1 MAQYP
6 KEYSGF
12 TFLDTTNNAMK
23 KLIIL
28 LLSIMCVHAQ
38 AQVNNHSYGQPK
50 EATYNHIDWKAKV
63 DFERQMIQ
71 AEAVYQ
77 LKVTAQADQLV
88 LDVKNLQV
96 EAVMVDDVNAVW
108 QVGKADPILGA
119 PLVIAITPK
128 SKKVKVVYSTTQQSD
143 ALLWVEGEKPFLF
156 TQSQAILARTWI
168 PCQDQPALR
177 FTYNAK
183 VEVPS
188 DLLALMSARNPQ
200 KIQEG
205 KSGLT
210 KVYEFVQSKPIPSY
224 LLALAVG
231 DIAFQPISAR
241 AGVYATPDILA
252 SAAKELEDLE
262 KMIVAAEKLYGP
274 YQWERYDVLILPAAF
289 PFGGM
294 ENPMLTFATPTI
306 LAGDKSLVSLI
317 AHELAHSWSGNLVTN
332 ETWND
337 FWLNEGFTVYFEFR
351 IMEELYGYEVSEMLA
366 ALAVQDLY
374 STIAELHPDD
384 TRLKLK
390 LDERDP
396 DDGMN
401 DIAYNKGYWF
411 LRTIE
416 ERVGREKFDRFLKNY
431 FSQYA
436 FKVMNTEQFIEI
448 IRTQLLDPGNYR
460 YIAPEGWIYEAGV
473 PKNAYP
479 IVSDRIEKVDQWVEA
494 YQLDPSMMKNMP
506 WKAWMYQEQYR
517 FLTKVKFKSLD
528 EFKAFDD
535 QWKVSRTG
543 NKEILFAW
551 ILQTIE
557 MGDRSKESLAVLNQ
571 FLSSVGRRKFISPLY
586 KSLKVHGRK
595 SEAVKYMEKY
605 EKTYHAVTRQT
616 VWGILNE

>member
-1 MAQYP
+1 
-6 KEYSGF
+6 
-12 TFLDTTNNAMK
+12 MK

-28 LLSIMCVHAQ
+28 LLSIMCVHAK

-50 EATYNHIDWKAKV
+50 EASYNHIDWTARV
-63 DFERQMIQ
+63 DFDRQMIQ

-77 LKVTAQADQLV
+77 LKVTAQADQLI

-96 EAVMVDDVNAVW
+96 EAVTVDDVNAVW
-108 QVGKADPILGA
+108 QVGKADPILGC
-119 PLVIAITPK
+119 PLTIAITPK

-143 ALLWVEGEKPFLF
+143 ALLWVEGKKPFLF

-200 KIQEG
+200 KIQDG
-205 KSGLT
+205 KSGFT
-210 KVYEFVQSKPIPSY
+210 KVYEFVQPKPIPSY

-241 AGVYATPDILA
+241 SGVYATPDILP

-390 LDERDP
+390 LDDRDP

-506 WKAWMYQEQYR
+506 WKEWMYQEQYR

-528 EFKAFDD
+528 ALRDFDA
-535 QWKVSRTG
+535 QWQVSQTG

-551 ILQTIE
+551 LLQTIE
-557 MGDRSKESLAVLNQ
+557 MGDRSKESITVLNQ

-586 KSLKVHGRK
+586 KSLKVHGRQP
-595 SEAVKYMEKY
+595 EAVKYMEKY

-616 VWGILNE
+616 VWGILKE

>member
-1 MAQYP
+1 MRNV
-6 KEYSGF
+6 
-12 TFLDTTNNAMK
+12 FLF
-23 KLIIL
+23 LVSL
-28 LLSIMCVHAQ
+28 MCIHAKG
-38 AQVNNHSYGQPK
+38 QVNNHSYGKPQ
-50 EATYNHIDWKAKV
+50 EASYNHLDWNAKV
-63 DFERQMIQ
+63 DFERQVIT
-71 AEAVYQ
+71 AEATYQ
-77 LKVTAQADQLV
+77 LKVTAQAQHLI
-88 LDVKNLQV
+88 LDVKHLQI
-96 EAVMVDDVNAVW
+96 EAVLVDDQTAVW
-108 QVGKADPILGA
+108 QLGKADPILGA
-119 PLVIAITPK
+119 PLTISITPK
-128 SKKVKVVYSTTQQSD
+128 SKKVKVVYSTTENSD
-143 ALLWVEGEKPFLF
+143 ALLWVEGKNPFLF

-177 FTYNAK
+177 FTYSAK
-183 VEVPS
+183 VEVPTH
-188 DLLALMSARNPQ
+188 LLALMSARNPQ

-205 KSGLT
+205 KSGKT
-210 KVYEFVQSKPIPSY
+210 KVYAFEQPKPIPSY
-224 LLALAVG
+224 LMALAVG
-231 DIAFQPISAR
+231 DIAFKPISDR
-241 AGVYATPDILA
+241 AGVYAIPDILPI
-252 SAAKELEDLE
+252 AAKELEDLE
-262 KMIVAAEKLYGP
+262 KMIQAAEKLYGP

-366 ALAVQDLY
+366 ALAIQDLY
-374 STIAELHPDD
+374 STIEELHPDD

-390 LDERDP
+390 LDDRDP

-431 FSQYA
+431 FTQHA

-460 YIAPEGWIYEAGV
+460 YIGAEQWIYEAGV

-479 IVSDRIEKVDQWVEA
+479 IVSERIEKVDQWVEA
-494 YQLDPSMMKNMP
+494 YQLDAGMMKNMP
-506 WKAWMYQEQYR
+506 WKDWMYQEQYR
-517 FLTKVKFKSLD
+517 FLTKVKFKSLED
-528 EFKAFDD
+528 LKAFDV
-535 QWKVSRTG
+535 QWKVSSTG

-557 MGDRSKESLAVLNQ
+557 MGDRSKESTQVLTQ
-571 FLSSVGRRKFISPLY
+571 FLCTVGRRKFISPLY
-586 KSLKVHGRK
+586 KSLKVHGRQP
-595 SEAVKYMEKY
+595 EAVKYMEQY

-616 VWGILNE
+616 VWSFLKEK

>member
-1 MAQYP
+1 MRNVL
-6 KEYSGF
+6 F
-12 TFLDTTNNAMK
+12 
-23 KLIIL
+23 IL
-28 LLSIMCVHAQ
+28 FSFMCIHTK
-38 AQVNNHSYGQPK
+38 AQVNNHSYGKPQ
-50 EATYNHIDWKAKV
+50 EASYNHLDWKAKV
-63 DFERQMIQ
+63 DFVRQIIS
-71 AEAVYQ
+71 AEATYQ
-77 LKVTAQADQLV
+77 LKVTAQAQHLI
-88 LDVKNLQV
+88 LDVKNLQIEKV
-96 EAVMVDDVNAVW
+96 TVDDQPAVW
-108 QVGKADPILGA
+108 QVGKSDPILGA
-119 PLVIAITPK
+119 PLTVAIAPK
-128 SKKVKVVYSTTQQSD
+128 SKKVKVVYSTTENSD
-143 ALLWVEGEKPFLF
+143 ALLWVEGKKPFLF

-168 PCQDQPALR
+168 PCQDQPSLR
-177 FTYNAK
+177 FTYSAQ

-200 KIQEG
+200 KMQEV
-205 KSGLT
+205 KSGST
-210 KVYEFVQSKPIPSY
+210 KVYSFEQPKPIPSY

-241 AGVYATPDILA
+241 AGVYATPDIIQ

-262 KMIVAAEKLYGP
+262 KMILAAEKLYGP

-374 STIAELHPDD
+374 STIEELHPDD

-390 LDERDP
+390 LDDRDP

-431 FSQYA
+431 FTQNA
-436 FKVMNTEQFIEI
+436 FKTMTTERFIEI

-460 YIAPEGWIYEAGV
+460 YIGPDEWIYEAGV

-479 IVSDRIEKVDQWVEA
+479 INSERIEKVDQWVEA
-494 YQLDPSMMKNMP
+494 YQLDPAMMKNMP
-506 WKAWMYQEQYR
+506 WKEWMYQEQYR
-517 FLTKVKFKSLD
+517 FLTKVKFKSVDALHD
-528 EFKAFDD
+528 FDA
-535 QWKVSRTG
+535 QWQVSKTG

-551 ILQTIE
+551 LLQTIE
-557 MGDRSKESLAVLNQ
+557 IGDRSKESIAVLNQ

-586 KSLKVHGRK
+586 KSLKVHGRQP
-595 SEAVKYMEKY
+595 EAVKYMEQY
-605 EKTYHAVTRQT
+605 EKTYHSVTRQT
-616 VWGILNE
+616 VWGILKD

>member
-1 MAQYP
+1 
-6 KEYSGF
+6 
-12 TFLDTTNNAMK
+12 
-23 KLIIL
+23 
-28 LLSIMCVHAQ
+28 
-38 AQVNNHSYGQPK
+38 
-50 EATYNHIDWKAKV
+50 
-63 DFERQMIQ
+63 
-71 AEAVYQ
+71 
-77 LKVTAQADQLV
+77 LKVTAQAQHLI
-88 LDVKNLQV
+88 LDVKNLQIEKV
-96 EAVMVDDVNAVW
+96 TVDDQPAVW
-108 QVGKADPILGA
+108 QVGKSDPILGA
-119 PLVIAITPK
+119 PLTIAITPK
-128 SKKVKVVYSTTQQSD
+128 SKKVKVVYSTTKNSD
-143 ALLWVEGEKPFLF
+143 ALLWVEGKKPFLF

-168 PCQDQPALR
+168 PCQDQPSLR
-177 FTYNAK
+177 FTYSAQ

-200 KIQEG
+200 KMQEG
-205 KSGLT
+205 KSGST
-210 KVYEFVQSKPIPSY
+210 KVYSFEQPKPIPSY

-241 AGVYATPDILA
+241 AGVYATPDIIQ

-262 KMIVAAEKLYGP
+262 KMILAAEKLYGP

-374 STIAELHPDD
+374 STIEELHPDD

-390 LDERDP
+390 LDDRDP

-431 FSQYA
+431 FTQNA
-436 FKVMNTEQFIEI
+436 FKTMNTERFIEI

-460 YIAPEGWIYEAGV
+460 YIGPDEWIYEAGV

-479 IVSDRIEKVDQWVEA
+479 INSERIEKVDQWVEA
-494 YQLDPSMMKNMP
+494 YQLDPAMMKSMP
-506 WKAWMYQEQYR
+506 WKDWMYQEQYR
-517 FLTKVKFKSLD
+517 FLTKVKFKSVDALQD
-528 EFKAFDD
+528 FDA
-535 QWKVSRTG
+535 QWHVSKTG

-551 ILQTIE
+551 LLQTIE
-557 MGDRSKESLAVLNQ
+557 MSDRSKESITVLNQ

-586 KSLKVHGRK
+586 KSLKVHGRQP
-595 SEAVKYMEKY
+595 EAVKYMEQY
-605 EKTYHAVTRQT
+605 EKTYHSVTRQT
-616 VWGILNE
+616 VWGILKD

>member
-1 MAQYP
+1 M
-6 KEYSGF
+6 KNVIL
-12 TFLDTTNNAMK
+12 FLIS
-23 KLIIL
+23 L
-28 LLSIMCVHAQ
+28 MCIDAKG
-38 AQVNNHSYGQPK
+38 QVNNHSYGKPQ
-50 EATYNHIDWKAKV
+50 EASYNHLDWNAKV
-63 DFERQMIQ
+63 DFDRQVIS
-71 AEAVYQ
+71 AEAIYQ
-77 LKVTAQADQLV
+77 LKVTAQAQHLI
-88 LDVKNLQV
+88 LDVRHLQI
-96 EAVMVDDVNAVW
+96 EAVLVDDQTAIW
-108 QVGKADPILGA
+108 QVGKLDPILGA
-119 PLVIAITPK
+119 PLTISITPK
-128 SKKVKVVYSTTQQSD
+128 SKKVKVVYSTTESSD
-143 ALLWVEGEKPFLF
+143 ALLWVEGKNPFLF

-177 FTYNAK
+177 FTYSAK
-183 VEVPS
+183 VEVPAH
-188 DLLALMSARNPQ
+188 LLALMSARNPQ

-205 KSGLT
+205 KSGKT
-210 KVYEFVQSKPIPSY
+210 RVYSFEQPKPIPSY
-224 LLALAVG
+224 LMALAVG
-231 DIAFQPISAR
+231 DIAFKPISDR
-241 AGVYATPDILA
+241 AGVYATPDILP

-262 KMIVAAEKLYGP
+262 KMIQAAEKLYGP

-374 STIAELHPDD
+374 STIEELHPDD

-431 FSQYA
+431 FTQHA

-460 YIAPEGWIYEAGV
+460 YIGADQWIYEAGV

-479 IVSDRIEKVDQWVEA
+479 IVSERIEKVDQWVEA
-494 YQLDPSMMKNMP
+494 YQLDVGMMKNMP
-506 WKAWMYQEQYR
+506 WKEWMYQEQYR
-517 FLTKVKFKSLD
+517 FLTKVKFKSLED
-528 EFKAFDD
+528 LKAFDV
-535 QWKVSRTG
+535 QWKVSSTG

-557 MGDRSKESLAVLNQ
+557 MGDRSKESTQVLTQ
-571 FLSSVGRRKFISPLY
+571 FLSTVGRRKFISPLY
-586 KSLKVHGRK
+586 KSLKVHGRQP
-595 SEAVKYMEKY
+595 EAVKYMEQY

-616 VWGILNE
+616 VWGFLKEK